1 MVASD
6 IGFVEKKFLW
16 KNKNDLNNKL
26 NQGWFMKAWLLILLF
41 YCLNTF
47 ANSSINIEH
56 TASIIDDGS
65 IAKGIAGFDDVIALK
80 NNLVIAHNI
89 ATSSLFLVHR
99 NNNQWQ
105 VKEQIPGLFDYYEA
119 AKLQKFTND
128 KVGIIARNGIFHTF
142 SYDGNNQLKTEQF
155 NLSTL
160 ISDNANSPI
169 SVADFRITQSHIYL
183 LSMRG
188 TLIDKLYIFSI
199 VPNTLNI
206 SAVLDWK
213 IPIEYGFVSNL
224 AVVNNNV
231 WLAADNALVEL
242 TFIDNQV
249 SQKQFFAL
257 NDDEQAHKI
266 TATENLVLAS
276 RIKNYNQSGYFYID
290 LKANTPELLRNDN
303 PQFNNPNQND
313 FIGFTHL
320 YNSDFLAVYYN
331 ALIHIDFS
339 DIHSPLSTT
348 VYKTPESKFSNI
360 SFDDDRI
367 YAAEMK
373 QGFSVYTPDS
383 LETGPIETIDF
394 PSTTFRNINIAGNHV
409 FLNKVSPSENNSL
422 VVNLSELTNLNESQK
437 DTLEGLTPQYQSNSC
452 VAMDDKH
459 YYSIES
465 QSINVTSINNLS
477 NSASYPFLFTDAV
490 QFGHQN
496 HNTCLITDDFLV
508 VVDWRSRVTFFELS
522 QFDLSKETTYSAS
535 KLIFLPSEQITLL
548 AFSGEYLVAASRRGT
563 VFVLTRGS
571 DRWQA
576 YNELDLSG
584 YHAAT
589 NDFFVLNDI
598 DIYDKKLLLTDNG
611 HGNVLI
617 FSLTDNFKYEGYLSG
632 KTFNEQSTSALSTTT
647 WKDYIIISGYKGFS
661 IHKKIDSGFD
671 KVKEITF
678 STSVLDIMS
687 AEDTLF
693 GIDDSSSLQVFKLS
707 EADDND
713 ADGLTNREDLDDDND
728 RFIDIRDAFPLDAS
742 EHTDTDNDG
751 IGNNADTDD
760 DNDGVTD
767 DNDAFPLDAS
777 EHTDTDNDGIGNNA
791 DTDDDNDSVTDDN
804 DAFPLD
810 VTKWQD
816 EPQNNAEKSSSGSML
831 IFLFVLLLLTLTR
844 QQNLKFK

>member
-1 MVASD
+1 M
-6 IGFVEKKFLW
+6 
-16 KNKNDLNNKL
+16 
-26 NQGWFMKAWLLILLF
+26 
-41 YCLNTF
+41 
-47 ANSSINIEH
+47 
-56 TASIIDDGS
+56 
-65 IAKGIAGFDDVIALK
+65 
-80 NNLVIAHNI
+80 
-89 ATSSLFLVHR
+89 
-99 NNNQWQ
+99 
-105 VKEQIPGLFDYYEA
+105 
-119 AKLQKFTND
+119 
-128 KVGIIARNGIFHTF
+128 
-142 SYDGNNQLKTEQF
+142 
-155 NLSTL
+155 
-160 ISDNANSPI
+160 
-169 SVADFRITQSHIYL
+169 
-183 LSMRG
+183 
-188 TLIDKLYIFSI
+188 
-199 VPNTLNI
+199 
-206 SAVLDWK
+206 LDWK

-231 WLAADNALVEL
+231 WLAADNTLVEL

-249 SQKQFFAL
+249 SQKQLFSL
-257 NDDEQAHKI
+257 NNDEQAHKI

-276 RIKNYNQSGYFYID
+276 RIKNHNQSGYFYID
-290 LKANTPELLRNDN
+290 LKANTPKLLRNDN
-303 PQFNNPNQND
+303 PQFNSPNQND
-313 FIGFTHL
+313 FISFNHL
-320 YNSDFLAVYYN
+320 YKCNFLAVYYN

-339 DIHSPLSTT
+339 DIHSPLSTAA
-348 VYKTPESKFSNI
+348 YKTPESKFSNI
-360 SFDDDRI
+360 SFDDNRI

-394 PSTTFRNINIAGNHV
+394 PSVTFRNINVTGNHM
-409 FLNKVSPSENNSL
+409 FLNKVSPSENNSV

-437 DTLEGLTPQYQSNSC
+437 DALEGLTQLYQSNSC
-452 VAMDDKH
+452 IAKDDKH
-459 YYSIES
+459 YYSVEN

-477 NSASYPFLFTDAV
+477 NSASYPFFFTDAV

-576 YNELDLSG
+576 YTELDLSD

-598 DIYDKKLLLTDNG
+598 DIYDNKLLLTDNG

-632 KTFNEQSTSALSTTT
+632 KTFNEQSTSAHSTTT
-647 WKDYIIISGYKGFS
+647 WKDYIITSGYRGFS
-661 IHKKIDSGFD
+661 IHKKTNSGFE

-678 STSVLDIMS
+678 TTSVLDIVS

-728 RFIDIRDAFPLDAS
+728 RFIDIRDAFPLDSS
-742 EHTDTDNDG
+742 EHQDSDNDG

-767 DNDAFPLDAS
+767 DNDAFPLDTL

-791 DTDDDNDSVTDDN
+791 DTDDDNDGVLDVN
-804 DAFPLD
+804 DAYPLD
-810 VTKWQD
+810 VTKWHL
-816 EPQNNAEKSSSGSML
+816 ETAPTLSEKSSG
-831 IFLFVLLLLTLTR
+831 ILFISLLLMTFLTIIKRL
-844 QQNLKFK
+844 NLNIVNS